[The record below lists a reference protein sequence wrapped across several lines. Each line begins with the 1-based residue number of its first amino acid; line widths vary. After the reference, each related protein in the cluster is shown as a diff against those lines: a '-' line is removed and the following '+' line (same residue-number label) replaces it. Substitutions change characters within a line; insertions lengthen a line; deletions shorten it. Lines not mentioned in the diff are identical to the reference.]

1 MLHQF
6 GIRAKSLILSFL
18 HPSTL
23 LFFFPFIFKKMEAE
37 LIIEIPE
44 FQENGELEELL
55 D

>member
-6 GIRAKSLILSFL
+6 GIRAKSLILSFP

-23 LFFFPFIFKKMEAE
+23 LFFFPLALKKMEAE

-44 FQENGELEELL
+44 FQENSQLEELL

>member
-23 LFFFPFIFKKMEAE
+23 LFFPFIFKKMEAE